1 MTKLTLLTLLTAS
14 MLSTASADMGFG
26 GIMKDMMDV
35 PKDMI
40 TEGTDAMKEMK
51 NSAKDAVEDAKDA
64 ATDMKDSAK
73 DATTDMKDNIKDNIK
88 NDDNKSDKVEVSKDT
103 K

>member
-14 MLSTASADMGFG
+14 MLTTASADMGFG

-51 NSAKDAVEDAKDA
+51 DSAKDVAEDAKDA
-64 ATDMKDSAK
+64 VTDMKDSAK
-73 DATTDMKDNIKDNIK
+73 DATTDITNNIK
-88 NDDNKSDKVEVSKDT
+88 DDNKSEKVEVSKEE